1 MLRVGSSLAVT
12 VLLTACGAV
21 LPGVSG
27 RAAEGLGAKSRGE
40 RQGSPSWAKDAV
52 FYQIFPDR
60 FNNGDPSNDPVG
72 TEPWGGKPTYTNF
85 FGGDL
90 AGIRSRL
97 DHLKALGVT
106 ALYLNPIFQAPSNHK
121 YDTTDYLRIDPA
133 FGDEKTFKALVSDLH
148 ARGMRIILD
157 GVFNHTGDQFAGFRE
172 AARVGP
178 SSPFW
183 NWYNFYGFPV
193 VQQPKPNYD
202 SWWGFATLPKL
213 NFRNP
218 RVRSYILDTV
228 VPYWT
233 RMGIDGWR
241 LDVPNEISE
250 PGFWEDFRTRVLA
263 LNPEAYLVGEI
274 WDDPRP
280 WLGRFDA
287 TMNYPFQKAVV
298 AFAAKRTMDVD
309 TLDRELATQ
318 RSWGGA
324 ATNAMFNIL
333 GSHDV
338 ERFRFEAGEQPRRHQ
353 AAVMLQMTYPGT
365 PVVYY
370 GDEIGMT
377 GGKDPDDRRCFP
389 WQVSRWD
396 NPTFKLYRDLI
407 RTRSEVRA
415 LRDGWFQTLLRHN
428 DRRLWAYLRDWSGDS
443 RALVVVNSGDGT
455 GALDVP
461 VERTSLK
468 EGTQLRDALSGRT
481 AVVRGGVVKLP
492 DVGTVGSIWVA
503 AASRK

>member
-1 MLRVGSSLAVT
+1 MNRSAL
-12 VLLTACGAV
+12 LLTVSALVAGCGMAVPRASLGLADKGAV
-21 LPGVSG
+21 
-27 RAAEGLGAKSRGE
+27 AARSA
-40 RQGSPSWAKDAV
+40 RQGAPAWAKDAV

-60 FNNGDPSNDPVG
+60 FANGLTANDPDG

-90 AGIRSRL
+90 EGIRKHL
-97 DHLKALGVT
+97 DHLQSLGVT
-106 ALYLNPIFQAPSNHK
+106 ALYLNPIFQSPSNHK

-133 FGDEKTFKALVSDLH
+133 FGDEATFRALVADVH

-157 GVFNHTGDQFAGFRE
+157 GVFNHTGDQFNQFRQ
-172 AARVGP
+172 AARTGP
-178 SSPFW
+178 SSPYW

-213 NFRNP
+213 NYRNP
-218 RVRSYILDTV
+218 AVRSYILDLV

-250 PGFWEDFRTRVLA
+250 PGFWEAFRSKVLA
-263 LNPEAYLVGEI
+263 INPDAYLVGEI

-287 TMNYPFQKAVV
+287 TMNYPFQKALV
-298 AFAAKRTMDVD
+298 AFAAKRQMDVD

-318 RSWGGA
+318 RGWGGA
-324 ATNAMFNIL
+324 STNAMFNIL

-338 ERFRFEAGEQPRRHQ
+338 ERFRFEAGERPERHR
-353 AAVMLQMTYPGT
+353 AAVLLQMTYPGT

-389 WQVSRWD
+389 WQSAQWD
-396 NPTFKLYRDLI
+396 QGTLRHYRDLI
-407 RTRSEVRA
+407 KARRQVRA

-428 DRRLWAYLRDWSGDS
+428 DRRLWAYLRDWQGES
-443 RALVVVNSGDGT
+443 RALVVVNAGDAAGSLEVPVADTTLADGT
-455 GALDVP
+455 LL
-461 VERTSLK
+461 RNIQT
-468 EGTQLRDALSGRT
+468 GTVARVTGRK
-481 AVVRGGVVKLP
+481 VVLG
-492 DVGTVGSIWVA
+492 DVGPAGSVWVA
-503 AASRK
+503 DSRR